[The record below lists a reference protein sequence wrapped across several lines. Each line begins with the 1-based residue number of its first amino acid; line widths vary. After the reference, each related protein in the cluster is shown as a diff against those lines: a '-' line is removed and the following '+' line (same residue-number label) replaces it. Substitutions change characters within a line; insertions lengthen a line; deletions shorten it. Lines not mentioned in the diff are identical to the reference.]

1 MCPTAKFK
9 CLQVSN
15 SFSSYYSGFDTSNL
29 ASVHRVCTQRPL
41 DLPAEVLLEILD
53 HIQAADDMGDSER
66 HQVLSNLACVSR
78 YFYTIS
84 APRIFRSLRFGVAQC
99 DPRAPSWIEFCT
111 QLISEQYSPPWM
123 AHVIECSFAQWEFL
137 PAKPSD
143 FTGLYAHAVTKFT
156 HLNSISFEGCPV
168 NGTFFDAMLSLKNLK
183 SIAIVNC
190 YFELDMTTSHISN
203 LSHLHLAAF
212 ELSGDGV
219 IGDVGPCYIEALADL
234 ISTSSLRFLRTNNHT
249 LTQAV
254 INHPVDFLI
263 DQLHVCLHS
272 RDVSIFGGFLNRTPS
287 ITHLSISITPHWERP
302 FRELSTSFFGL
313 SSSSLPRLSA
323 VTCPPV
329 FISEF
334 ISGRSVSQIDLS
346 DSDHA
351 RYSLYPMKPPKDV
364 SIDLSSLDV
373 TMSTTE
379 LHIWLESYLRN
390 DLKAIFPKLDLLHL
404 YCLPYDYHTTVC
416 DAFQSSPEFI

>member
-1 MCPTAKFK
+1 MHC
-9 CLQVSN
+9 
-15 SFSSYYSGFDTSNL
+15 
-29 ASVHRVCTQRPL
+29 VCAHRPL

-53 HIQAADDMGDSER
+53 HIQAADDMGHSER
-66 HQVLSNLACVSR
+66 HQVLSNLACVSH

-84 APRIFRSLRFGVAQC
+84 APHIFRSLRFGVAQC

-111 QLISEQYSPPWM
+111 QPASEQYFPPWM
-123 AHVIECSFAQWEFL
+123 AHVMECSFVRWDLL
-137 PAKPSD
+137 PPEPSD
-143 FTGLYAHAVTKFT
+143 FTSLYAHAVTKFT
-156 HLNSISFEGCPV
+156 HLNSISFKTCSM

-190 YFELDMTTSHISN
+190 YFEVDMTTSHISN

-212 ELSGDGV
+212 ELSGNV
-219 IGDVGPCYIEALADL
+219 EACYIEALADL
-234 ISTSSLRFLRTNNHT
+234 ISTSSLRFLRTNNYN

-254 INHPVDFLI
+254 INRPVDFLI

-272 RDVSIFGGFLNRTPS
+272 RDVSIFGCFLNRTSS
-287 ITHLSISITPHWERP
+287 ITHLSISITPHWGRP

-329 FISEF
+329 CISEF

-346 DSDHA
+346 DYDHA
-351 RYSLYPMKPPKDV
+351 RYSQDV

-373 TMSTTE
+373 IMSTTE

-390 DLKAIFPKLDLLHL
+390 DLKAIFPKLDSLHL
-404 YCLPYDYHTTVC
+404 FCLLDDFSPDVC
-416 DAFQSSPEFI
+416 DTFQLSPEFI